1 MGKKKL
7 SFSVGAK
14 IIAGI
19 SLALILACVGIGV
32 SSYLVSANTMQI
44 TAGNQ
49 LQSMAKVGA
58 NVVEKALE
66 TQWTGLEVLAEN
78 ELICNPKSSLESKET
93 VLSKEI
99 KRTGVVNISYAD
111 AQGNTLSTEGKKV
124 SIADRSYFQQ
134 ALKGENAV
142 SDPIE
147 DKTKPGSMIIVY
159 AVPVKNDDQVTGVL
173 FKVADATSLSAITD
187 SITFG
192 KSGAAYMINNKGT
205 SIANANKDKV
215 LKMDNMIE
223 NAKKDQSLKAI
234 ADTVQSMLKEGSG
247 NSHYVYSGEVKY
259 IGYAPV
265 KGTKWVLAV
274 TDGKKDILSGLD
286 TLKLAS
292 ILLSA
297 FFLIAGIII
306 GLIVAKQ
313 LTMPIR
319 IMQKQLHEAEKNN
332 DLTFHIDV
340 KSNDE
345 IGNMASALND
355 FIGKIRDSFHSVSDE
370 AMAVDTSVQSVNQN
384 ISQLNSYI
392 EDISATTQELSAG
405 TEETSA
411 STEEVT
417 STIEEINTAV
427 KNVAQKAQ
435 DGATTAVEINQRAVG
450 LKTDFEKAEKNATQV
465 RMQVQEKLEKAIE
478 ESKAVEEINELADSI
493 LSIASQTNLLALNAS
508 IEAAR
513 AGEAGRGFAVVAGE
527 IGTLADQS
535 TQTVNKMQKI
545 NQQVFHAVANL
556 SDNAKELIGFVSED
570 VSKDYQKMLS
580 ATGDY
585 SDDAD
590 KINDIVTELSSISQ
604 EVLASIENITS
615 AMSGVATA
623 TSESA
628 EGTANIAARANESA
642 VESGNTVKETAKV
655 KESVDALLVAVR
667 KFKLS

>member
-1 MGKKKL
+1 MNTEKYVLRLESEK
-7 SFSVGAK
+7 VC
-14 IIAGI
+14 I
-19 SLALILACVGIGV
+19 VGIGV
-32 SSYLVSANTMQI
+32 SSYLFSANTMQ
-44 TAGNQ
+44 TATGKQ
-49 LQSMAKVGA
+49 LESMAKVGA
-58 NVVEKALE
+58 TVVEKALE

-78 ELICNPKSSLESKET
+78 DVICNPGSSWEDKEA
-93 VLSKEI
+93 VLSKEVT
-99 KRTGVVNISYAD
+99 RTGAENIMYAD
-111 AQGNTLSTEGKKV
+111 AQGNALSPDGAKV

-134 ALKGENAV
+134 AIKGENAV

-159 AVPVKNDDQVTGVL
+159 AVPVKNNDQITGVL
-173 FKVADATSLSAITD
+173 FKVADGTSLSAMTD

-192 KSGAAYMINNKGT
+192 KSGTAYMVNDKGT

-215 LKMDNMIE
+215 LKMDNIIE
-223 NAKKDQSLKAI
+223 NAKKDQSLKAM
-234 ADTVQSMLKEGSG
+234 ADTVQNMLKGSSG
-247 NSHYVYSGEVKY
+247 NSHYVYAGEEKY

-265 KGTKWVLAV
+265 KGTAWVLAV

-286 TLKLAS
+286 TLKMAT

-306 GLIVAKQ
+306 GLIVARQ
-313 LTMPIR
+313 LTLPIR
-319 IMQKQLHEAEKNN
+319 ILQKQLHEAEENN

-345 IGNMASALND
+345 IGSMADALND
-355 FIGKIRDSFHSVSDE
+355 FIGKIRDSFHAVSDE
-370 AMAVDTSVQSVNQN
+370 VMAVDTSVQSVNQN

-405 TEETSA
+405 MEETSA

-417 STIEEINTAV
+417 ATIEEVNAAV

-435 DGATTAVEINQRAVG
+435 DGAMTAVEINQRAIG
-450 LKTDFEKAEKNATQV
+450 LKTDFEQAEKNATQV
-465 RMQVQEKLEKAIE
+465 RLQVQEKLEKAIE
-478 ESKAVEEINELADSI
+478 ESKAVEEINELAGSI

-513 AGEAGRGFAVVAGE
+513 AGEAGKGFAVVAGE
-527 IGTLADQS
+527 IGKLADES
-535 TQTVNKMQKI
+535 TQTVNQMQKI

-570 VSKDYQKMLS
+570 VTKDYQKMLS
-580 ATGDY
+580 ATNDY
-585 SDDAD
+585 SADAD
-590 KINDIVTELSSISQ
+590 KVNDIVTELSSISQ

-615 AMSGVATA
+615 AVSGVATA
-623 TSESA
+623 TSEGA

-642 VESGNTVKETAKV
+642 VESGNTVTETGKV
-655 KESVDALLVAVR
+655 KEAVDELIVAVR